1 MFLFSILKQV
11 GFLPAI
17 LAAGVLAVGTTG
29 FAGQNT
35 FAASSNAAG
44 QNSQAVSGYTVSAP
58 TYNLNA
64 TTPTNIDSVVFT
76 ATGTVIPTT
85 AKLKLSSSYKSCA
98 VTGSASPWTI
108 TCNNGS
114 TLGETVSGAT
124 TYDVLLTQ

>member
-11 GFLPAI
+11 GFLPTI
-17 LAAGVLAVGTTG
+17 LAAGAIAIGTTG
-29 FAGQNT
+29 YAGQNT
-35 FAASSNAAG
+35 FSSANNAAG

-76 ATGTVIPTT
+76 ATGSVIPTT
-85 AKLKLSSSYKSCA
+85 AKIKLNSSYKTCA
-98 VTGSASPWTI
+98 VTGSSSPWTI

-114 TLGETVSGAT
+114 TLGEAVSTAT
-124 TYDVLLTQ
+124 TFDVLLTQ